1 MKTLV
6 LTFLLIATTSYAG
19 KNIDTINLNL
29 DYNKYSESFES
40 SIHGDNNYQVKTK
53 QKINIKPIK
62 ITKSEQL
69 RKKLI

>member
-6 LTFLLIATTSYAG
+6 LTFLLIATASYAG
-19 KNIDTINLNL
+19 NNIDTVSLNL
-29 DYNKYSESFES
+29 DYNKYSKSFKT

-53 QKINIKPIK
+53 QQKKIKPIK
-62 ITKSEQL
+62 ITKSDQL